1 MTTIEPTVVVARA
14 EDFASSAAEAI
25 AVEIELAIST
35 HGHCRLGLAG
45 GSTPRSVYQRLAR
58 RAEVQWAQVTVLWGD
73 ERAVGP
79 QDPASNYRMAQ
90 EALLDHVQ
98 AGTVTRIEGELPAP
112 EARRRYED
120 ALGTAP
126 LDVLLLGMGGDGH
139 TASLFPGSDM
149 QAAERVVLSH
159 SPIPPDTRISLSMR
173 AINEARAIVV
183 LVRGADKAERVA
195 EVFDQMKRQAPELPA
210 AFVAPGSRRLVWL
223 LDSGAASVLP
233 QNEAK

>member
-1 MTTIEPTVVVARA
+1 MSRSEPKVVVVDT
-14 EDFASSAAEAI
+14 EDFASNAAEAI
-25 AVEIELAIST
+25 ANEIELAIAAR
-35 HGHCRLGLAG
+35 GRCRLGLAG
-45 GSTPRSVYQRLAR
+45 GSTPRSIYERLA
-58 RAEVQWAQVTVLWGD
+58 EHSGVQWPYVSVLWGD

-79 QDPASNYRMAQ
+79 QDPASNYRMAK

-98 AGTVTRIEGELPAP
+98 AGTVTRILGELPAS
-112 EARRRYED
+112 EARERYED

-149 QAAERVVLSH
+149 HTAERVVLGH
-159 SPIPPDTRISLSMR
+159 SPVPPDVRISLSMR
-173 AINEARAIVV
+173 AINEARAILM

-195 EVFDQMKRQAPELPA
+195 EVMDQMKRRAPELPA
-210 AFVAPGSRRLVWL
+210 AFVAQGLGRLVWL
-223 LDSGAASVLP
+223 LDNGAASALP